1 MNSNKSILKNKLT
14 DEEFSKL
21 KVEYQRKKDEYDKL
35 NELLESDP
43 DKELMLSIVADSA
56 NEAINKRGCEVK
68 SKYDYSNLENS
79 VNLYL
84 ENMKYRYPTWL
95 EMTISYLCYDD
106 TLHVIFNYK
115 NPLLFLCKKLDRDPD
130 NPDILTK
137 VMTGGLS
144 NKSEFIL
151 YRNICQFI
159 DDYVD
164 EVKFFIHGTFT
175 RKPMGF
181 IHGIHPSDCGLNYD
195 VVIKHYDELLKN
207 NTEFIEVT
215 SWIQI
220 TSDFPRREFK
230 LHKRTQRSFL
240 PYNELSIMNTR
251 GPLEYYN
258 YVAPFK

>member
-1 MNSNKSILKNKLT
+1 MSRVSKEELDKMKEKYDRYNK
-14 DEEFSKL
+14 EFGITN
-21 KVEYQRKKDEYDKL
+21 Y
-35 NELLESDP
+35 LLENDP
-43 DKELMLSIVADSA
+43 DKELMLSIVAESA

-68 SKYDYSNLENS
+68 SKYDYNNLENS

-84 ENMKYRYPTWL
+84 ENMKYKYPTWL

-106 TLHVIFNYK
+106 TLHIVFNYK
-115 NPLLFLCKKLDRDPD
+115 NPLLFLCKSLDRDPD
-130 NPDILTK
+130 NPDILSK
-137 VMTGGLS
+137 VLTGGLDK
-144 NKSEFIL
+144 NSEFIL
-151 YRNICQFI
+151 YRDICKFI
-159 DDYVD
+159 DEYID

-195 VVIKHYDELLKN
+195 VVIKQYDELLKN

-258 YVAPFK
+258 YVAPFI